1 MEGSVEERV
10 LDVQGKK
17 RELVT
22 KAFREKNARNK
33 RRENTRAA
41 DISKLLS

>member
-10 LDVQGKK
+10 LDVQGEK

-22 KAFREKNARNK
+22 KAFREKGNK
-33 RRENTRAA
+33 KHENSRAA
-41 DISKLLS
+41 DISKLLG